1 VTQTAAKIV
10 IEPIFEAD
18 ADRAHVQVTVTD
30 VPGDLVWIVG
40 AAAGETGHPHDSS
53 SRETW
58 KPLRD
63 GTTRRSRPK
72 MFSQDLV
79 PFSVH
84 VANSIFGTNSTS
96 VFLA

>member
-18 ADRAHVQVTVTD
+18 ADRAHVQVTVMD

-53 SRETW
+53 ESRDMEAA
-58 KPLRD
+58 RD
-63 GTTRRSRPK
+63 GRPAGADPRC
-72 MFSQDLV
+72 S
-79 PFSVH
+79 
-84 VANSIFGTNSTS
+84 NRI
-96 VFLA
+96 

>member
-1 VTQTAAKIV
+1 MTQTAAKIV

-58 KPLRD
+58 KPLGMDDPPER
-63 GTTRRSRPK
+63 T
-72 MFSQDLV
+72 QDVLTG
-79 PFSVH
+79 S
-84 VANSIFGTNSTS
+84 SSLFGPCCE
-96 VFLA
+96 FDFWHKLH